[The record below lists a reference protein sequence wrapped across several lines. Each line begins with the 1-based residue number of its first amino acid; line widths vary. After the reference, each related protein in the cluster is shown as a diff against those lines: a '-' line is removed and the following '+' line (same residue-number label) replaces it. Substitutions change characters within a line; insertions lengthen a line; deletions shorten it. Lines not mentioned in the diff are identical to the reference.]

1 MTEKNQG
8 ADPHHLF
15 DEEKKRDRVTKR
27 MMNAYRRKRRDDAIQ
42 KLLNDPKRWEGL
54 Q

>member
-1 MTEKNQG
+1 MEKKQTG
-8 ADPHHLF
+8 SDLYHLF
-15 DEEKKRDRVTKR
+15 NEEKKRDRVVKR

-42 KLLNDPKRWEGL
+42 KLLDDPKRWEGL